1 MALYM
6 WWAVYSTYR
15 GVIKPQNKKTNK
27 DKSGASSSLK
37 EAAAKETADQ
47 ARRAGKAATGNQEAV
62 DVDAAPV
69 AASSSRRSRKG
80 GRRGPR
86 VEVDAV
92 FFERLSRILAI
103 VLPGN
108 KRKLV
113 LESFFL
119 VFRVSLVFGEA
130 LRSIPFALA

>member
-15 GVIKPQNKKTNK
+15 GIIKPKNKAT
-27 DKSGASSSLK
+27 A
-37 EAAAKETADQ
+37 AAAKAKGSKGDPVSTS
-47 ARRAGKAATGNQEAV
+47 TSTVAV
-62 DVDAAPV
+62 PEPAVN
-69 AASSSRRSRKG
+69 ASSSRKSKRAS
-80 GRRGPR
+80 RRGPR

-103 VLPGN
+103 VLPTN
-108 KRKLV
+108 KRKLI

-119 VFRVSLVFGEA
+119 VFRVSERPSQIQLD
-130 LRSIPFALA
+130 S